1 MTRGIRIRLYSLI
14 LAGWVLLGGAA
25 ASALSVP
32 PAPPLERPIVDQTAT
47 LSEQLVTDLAA
58 KIKTSRAEKDYQLG
72 ILLVPSL
79 EGRDIEGYSIEVARA
94 WGIGEA
100 DKDNGVL
107 LVIAKNDRK
116 LRLEVGNGLEG
127 DITDLES
134 GHIIRDVI
142 SPKFKSGDYYGG
154 LSDGITRIEAAVE
167 GEAVP
172 AGQPASVGEGIAGV
186 LFQGGIFI
194 LWGGLWLTSILAR
207 TKSWWAGGVIG
218 GIVGLIVG
226 ALAGWALWSFALL
239 GLLFFSGLAL
249 DWAVSRNYH
258 RRADEGLSP
267 AWWAGGTH
275 LGGGGSSGGSF
286 GGGGFSGGGASG
298 DW

>member
-1 MTRGIRIRLYSLI
+1 MTHGLLARFGGLFLAVWML
-14 LAGWVLLGGAA
+14 LAGTTAG
-25 ASALSVP
+25 ALSVP
-32 PAPPLERPIVDQTAT
+32 AAPPLERPIVDQTGA
-47 LSEQLVTDLAA
+47 LSDQQISDLAA
-58 KIKTSRAEKDYQLG
+58 KIKAGRAEKDYQLG
-72 ILLVPSL
+72 ILMVPTL
-79 EGRDIEGYSIEVARA
+79 EGRDIEGYSIDVARA

-107 LVIAKNDRK
+107 LIIAKNDRK
-116 LRLEVGNGLEG
+116 LRLEIGNGLEG

-142 SPKFKSGDYYGG
+142 TPKFKTGDYYGG
-154 LSDGITRIEAAVE
+154 ISDGVGRIQEAVE
-167 GEAVP
+167 GEVGP
-172 AGQPASVGEGIAGV
+172 AKQPANAGEGIAGI

-194 LWGGLWLTSILAR
+194 LWGGMWLTSILAR

-218 GIVGLIVG
+218 GIIGAIIG

-258 RRADEGLSP
+258 RRADRGESP

-275 LGGGGSSGGSF
+275 LGGGGGGGGSF

>member
-1 MTRGIRIRLYSLI
+1 MKRFASWCGGIA
-14 LAGWVLLGGAA
+14 LAIGLFMSGSMV
-25 ASALSVP
+25 SALSVP
-32 PAPPLERPIVDQTAT
+32 PAPSLERPIVDQTGT
-47 LSEQLVTDLAA
+47 LSEQQITDLAA
-58 KIKTSRAEKDYQLG
+58 KIKSGRAEKDYQLG
-72 ILLVPSL
+72 ILLIPTL
-79 EGRDIEGYSIEVARA
+79 EGRDIESYSIDVARA

-107 LVIAKNDRK
+107 LIIAKDDRK

-142 SPKFKSGDYYGG
+142 APKFKTGDYYGG
-154 LSDGITRIEAAVE
+154 ISDGVTRVQAAVE
-167 GEAVP
+167 TDLDVSPTTQGDN
-172 AGQPASVGEGIAGV
+172 GLGV
-186 LFQGGIFI
+186 FLFQGGII
-194 LWGGLWLTSILAR
+194 LTVGFLWLVSILAR

-218 GIVGLIVG
+218 AIIGLIV
-226 ALAGWALWSFALL
+226 AAFAGWALWAFALL

-249 DWAVSRNYH
+249 DWGVSRNYH
-258 RRADEGLSP
+258 RRVDRGQSP

-275 LGGGGSSGGSF
+275 LGGGGGGSF

>member
-1 MTRGIRIRLYSLI
+1 MKQLVSWCGGVA
-14 LAGWVLLGGAA
+14 LALGLLLSGGAV
-25 ASALSVP
+25 SALSVP
-32 PAPPLERPIVDQTAT
+32 PAPPLERPIVDQTGT
-47 LSEQLVTDLAA
+47 LSEQQITNLAA
-58 KIKTSRAEKDYQLG
+58 KIKAGRAEKDYQLG
-72 ILLVPSL
+72 ILLIPTL
-79 EGRDIEGYSIEVARA
+79 EGRDIESYSIDVART
-94 WGIGEA
+94 WGVGEA

-107 LVIAKNDRK
+107 LVVAKEDRK

-142 SPKFKSGDYYGG
+142 TPKFKTGDYYGG
-154 LSDGITRIEAAVE
+154 ISDGVTRVQAAVE
-167 GEAVP
+167 TELDVP
-172 AGQPASVGEGIAGV
+172 AVSNGDNGIGML
-186 LFQGGIFI
+186 LFQGGIVLAVGF
-194 LWGGLWLTSILAR
+194 LWLVSILAR

-218 GIVGLIVG
+218 AIIGVIV
-226 ALAGWALWSFALL
+226 AAFAGWALWTVALL

-258 RRADEGLSP
+258 RRVDDGLSP

-275 LGGGGSSGGSF
+275 LGGGGGGGSF

>member
-1 MTRGIRIRLYSLI
+1 MKRFASWCGGIA
-14 LAGWVLLGGAA
+14 LAIGLFVSGSMV
-25 ASALSVP
+25 SALSVP
-32 PAPPLERPIVDQTAT
+32 PAPSLERPIVDQTGT
-47 LSEQLVTDLAA
+47 LSEQQITDLAA
-58 KIKTSRAEKDYQLG
+58 KIKSGRAEKDYQLG
-72 ILLVPSL
+72 ILLIPTL
-79 EGRDIEGYSIEVARA
+79 EGRDIESYSIDVARA

-107 LVIAKNDRK
+107 LIIAKDDRK

-142 SPKFKSGDYYGG
+142 APKFKTGDYYGG
-154 LSDGITRIEAAVE
+154 ISDGVTRVQAAVE
-167 GEAVP
+167 TELDVSPTTQGDN
-172 AGQPASVGEGIAGV
+172 GLGV
-186 LFQGGIFI
+186 FLFQGGII
-194 LWGGLWLTSILAR
+194 LTVGFLWLVSILAR

-218 GIVGLIVG
+218 AIIGLIV
-226 ALAGWALWSFALL
+226 AAFAGWALWAFALL

-249 DWAVSRNYH
+249 DWGVSRNYH
-258 RRADEGLSP
+258 RRVDRGQSP

-275 LGGGGSSGGSF
+275 LGGGGGGSF

>member
-1 MTRGIRIRLYSLI
+1 MTRGLFARLSGLCLAVVML
-14 LAGWVLLGGAA
+14 LAGATAG
-25 ASALSVP
+25 ALSVP
-32 PAPPLERPIVDQTAT
+32 PAPPLERPIVDQTGT
-47 LSEQLVTDLAA
+47 LSDQQVSDLAA

-72 ILLVPSL
+72 VLIIPTL

-107 LVIAKNDRK
+107 LIIAKDDRK

-142 SPKFKSGDYYGG
+142 TPKFKTGDYYGG
-154 LSDGITRIEAAVE
+154 ISDGVSRIQAAVE
-167 GEAVP
+167 GEAAPVTP
-172 AGQPASVGEGIAGV
+172 QGSVGQGIGEL

-218 GIVGLIVG
+218 AIIGAIIA
-226 ALAGWALWSFALL
+226 ALAGWVLWTIALL

-258 RRADEGLSP
+258 RRVDRGESP

-275 LGGGGSSGGSF
+275 LGGGGGGGSF